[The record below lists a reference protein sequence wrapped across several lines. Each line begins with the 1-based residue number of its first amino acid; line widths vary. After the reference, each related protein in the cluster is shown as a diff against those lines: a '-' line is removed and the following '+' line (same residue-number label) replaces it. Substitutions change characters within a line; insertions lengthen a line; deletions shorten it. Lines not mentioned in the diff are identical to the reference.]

1 MSLLKRICLVLPL
14 RCLSTCAAS
23 AAVFGLNVAYAQQ
36 DLYAPNILRTIDIS
50 FAQPDWEQLLR
61 NNYNSETDIEG
72 TVIVEG
78 VTYPRVG
85 IRIRGNTS
93 YTVTNTMG
101 SQKFSLKLEMDFV
114 NLDQNLMG
122 FNTLN
127 LNNGWRD
134 PTFTREVEYNNYLA
148 QFIPNARANNVIVRI
163 KGPNDADFVNWG
175 VYNNVQQTN
184 KSLLRQ
190 YFSSADGVRVLCANQ
205 PNGPG
210 LTYNSNPS
218 SYSIYQ
224 FQDTGGQTLTDA
236 TNQFIEFTR
245 KLTQDPLSN
254 PTIDVPNMDRNLAI
268 DPSIWTVALENLLT
282 DDDSYINKGCDFMTY
297 RDPVD
302 SRTHVLQRDAN
313 ETWTQN
319 TWSITRN
326 FTQTNK
332 PVLSR
337 VLAVPELRQRY
348 MAHYRTVKA
357 NLSWANYF
365 QSRFEARRNLI
376 AAAVAAD
383 NKKLYT
389 TQNFTDGFGT
399 SSVTLINRITGT
411 SFSGPTLLAGGT
423 IPGIQQFVEGRA
435 AFLNDVAQNAELA
448 AVGPTISAVNI
459 TNPAPALTAQVFVT
473 AAVAAAGSPVS
484 KVEMFFR
491 RTRSDIYERISMLDN
506 GLSGDG
512 AAGDGVYGVQ
522 VPITPTPGQ
531 TVAYYVMATSS
542 NSFNSL
548 SFLPTAAERGPRF
561 ISYGLGANQPI
572 QLTEYLYSGNQGE
585 FMEFTNRSNAAI
597 DLTGWVV
604 KDDQLALPGFS
615 LTSLGVL
622 QPGESFVVT
631 EAIAADFRAAWNLP
645 TTTKVLGQLGAVG
658 VGGSN
663 LGRSDQIHIYDQNGI
678 LIDRLFFGDQTF
690 PGSIRAQNFSGQA
703 PCAALGQNVI
713 ASWVLSAVGDSYGS
727 VQSNANASNLR
738 DVGSPGS
745 TPTCSSANT
754 TIFANGFE

>member
-1 MSLLKRICLVLPL
+1 MRAFKHILTALFVGSGIQI
-14 RCLSTCAAS
+14 AQ
-23 AAVFGLNVAYAQQ
+23 AQQ

-50 FAQPDWEQLLR
+50 FAQSDWEAQLR
-61 NNYNSETDIEG
+61 ANYVSETDIEG

-93 YTVTNTMG
+93 YSGIPSG

-114 NLDQNLMG
+114 NLTQSLMG
-122 FNTLN
+122 FSTLN

-134 PTFTREVEYNNYLA
+134 PTFTREVEFNNYLA
-148 QFIPNARANNVIVRI
+148 QFVPNARANNVIVRI
-163 KGPNDADFVNWG
+163 KGPNDPDFVNWG
-175 VYNNVQQTN
+175 VYNNIQQTN
-184 KSLLRQ
+184 KGVLRA

-210 LTYNSNPS
+210 LTYNSNPA
-218 SYSIYQ
+218 SYNIYQ
-224 FQDTGGQTLTDA
+224 FQDTGAQTLIEA

-302 SRTHVLQRDAN
+302 NRTHVLQRDAN
-313 ETWTQN
+313 ETWTQS
-319 TWSITRN
+319 TWAITRN
-326 FTQTNK
+326 FTATNK

-337 VLAVPELRQRY
+337 VLGVPELRQRY
-348 MAHYRTVKA
+348 MAHYRTIKA
-357 NLSWANYF
+357 NLNWASYF
-365 QSRFEARRNLI
+365 QSRFDARRTLI

-383 NKKLYT
+383 NKKIYT

-399 SSVTLINRITGT
+399 SAITLTNRITNTPATG
-411 SFSGPTLLAGGT
+411 LAGGS
-423 IPGIQQFVEGRA
+423 IPGIQQFIDARSS
-435 AFLNDVAQNAELA
+435 FLNDPAQNAELA

-459 TNPAPALTAQVFVT
+459 SNAAPPLSAQVFVT
-473 AAVAAAGSPVS
+473 ATVQAAISPVS

-512 AAGDGVYGVQ
+512 AAGDGVYGVL

-548 SFLPTAAERGPRF
+548 SFLPTLAERGPRF
-561 ISYGLGANQPI
+561 ISYGLGPNQPI
-572 QLTEYLYSGNQGE
+572 QLTEFMYSGNHGE
-585 FMEFTNRSNAAI
+585 FAEFTNRSATPI
-597 DLTGWVV
+597 ELSGWVV
-604 KDDQLALPGFS
+604 KDDQLGLPGFA
-615 LTSLGVL
+615 LAPLGVL

-631 EAIAADFRAAWNLP
+631 DAIAADFRAAWNLP
-645 TTTKVLGQLGAVG
+645 ASAKVLGQMGAVG

-663 LGRSDQIHIYDQNGI
+663 LGRSDQIHIFDQNGI

-690 PGSIRAQNFSGQA
+690 TGTIRTQNFSGQA
-703 PCAALGQNVI
+703 PCSALGQNVI
-713 ASWVLSAVGDSYGS
+713 ASWQLSAVGDSYGS
-727 VQSNANASNLR
+727 VQSNPTATNLR
-738 DVGSPGS
+738 DVGTPGS
-745 TPTCSSANT
+745 AAACATNADTV
-754 TIFANGFE
+754 FANGFE